1 MRANADR
8 LRTAR
13 SSLRLVALG
22 LTAALALSVAA
33 LVFTVTHLGLRH
45 DRIPMVL
52 IALDAQLVVDIPDA
66 GYGVEDVLG

>member
-13 SSLRLVALG
+13 SSLRLATLG

-33 LVFTVTHLGLRH
+33 LVFTVTHLCLRH
-45 DRIPMVL
+45 DRIPVVL
-52 IALDAQLVVDIPDA
+52 ITLDAQLVVDIPDA
-66 GYGVEDVLG
+66 GYGVEDALG